1 MSTYGKLFGEVIRE
15 LRIQKNMSL
24 DELSNITNVSKSYL
38 YRLEQ
43 NQRNNPTIYVINRLS
58 NALELDI
65 KAMEKLLVTEEC
77 KEPKEYISNIDGMLL
92 NNTYTFAENVATM
105 EVQLSLRDV
114 IKSLEMYCIKQ
125 DLSREDD
132 KALLELVDKLRCEV
146 SKLT

>member
-1 MSTYGKLFGEVIRE
+1 MNTYGKLFGEVIRE

-43 NQRNNPTIYVINRLS
+43 NQRNNPTIFVINRLS

-65 KAMEKLLVTEEC
+65 KAMEKLLVNEEC
-77 KEPKEYISNIDGMLL
+77 KEQKEYISNIDRVLL
-92 NNTYTFAENVATM
+92 NNTYTFAEKVATM
-105 EVQLSLRDV
+105 EVQLSLMDV

-132 KALLELVDKLRCEV
+132 KDLLELVDKLRGEV

>member
-58 NALELDI
+58 TALELDI
-65 KAMEKLLVTEEC
+65 KAMEKLLVNEEC